1 MCRVRFRVRPGYEAW
16 SEPQVEDI
24 DLLPGLFSGIGDLS
38 TPRAGDGAGAGA
50 FGGAPADAF
59 GGGGGG
65 APEGASA
72 ARPGADFDFQIF
84 RPHGGLGQT

>member
-1 MCRVRFRVRPGYEAW
+1 
-16 SEPQVEDI
+16 VEDI

-65 APEGASA
+65 A
-72 ARPGADFDFQIF
+72 R
-84 RPHGGLGQT
+84 L